1 MENEAGDQ
9 IGRVTFKQDC
19 TGEENLED
27 DTPVRLGA
35 RISKLE
41 GDQYSIQL
49 FDSDPMEMTTLDKK
63 ECLGTWF
70 TNRKDS
76 VRFFNQSI
84 DTVSLKGDSAIGGKY
99 LGLVNKET
107 QELEG
112 CCEIK
117 VKKVQ
122 P

>member
-1 MENEAGDQ
+1 MSSIIYKLACASILAYTTQAQETDQAFYRSFCKMENKDGDK

-35 RISKLE
+35 KISGLE

-49 FDSDPMEMTTLDKK
+49 FDSDPMEMATLEKE

-76 VRFFNQSI
+76 VRFMN
-84 DTVSLKGDSAIGGKY
+84 
-99 LGLVNKET
+99 
-107 QELEG
+107 
-112 CCEIK
+112 
-117 VKKVQ
+117 
-122 P
+122 

>member
-1 MENEAGDQ
+1 MENSDSEK
-9 IGRVTFKQDC
+9 IGKVTFKQDC

-35 RISKLE
+35 RISKLS

-49 FDSDPMEMTTLDKK
+49 FDSDPMDMTPLEKK
-63 ECLGTWF
+63 ECLGSWF

-84 DTVSLKGDSAIGGKY
+84 DTVSLKGDNSIGGKY
-99 LGLVNKET
+99 LGLVNKDT

-117 VKKVQ
+117 VSKV
-122 P
+122 